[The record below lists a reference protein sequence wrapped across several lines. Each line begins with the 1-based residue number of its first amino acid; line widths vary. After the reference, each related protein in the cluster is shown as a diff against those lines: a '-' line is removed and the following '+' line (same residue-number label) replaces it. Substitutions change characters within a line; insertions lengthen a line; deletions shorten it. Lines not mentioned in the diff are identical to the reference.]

1 MPYFTTCPYCGA
13 HLDPCELCD
22 CQTENKEEN
31 TNDGNEDQD

>member
-22 CQTENKEEN
+22 CQSENKE
-31 TNDGNEDQD
+31 DLQDE